1 MKSIS
6 ITGKRNTDKIN
17 SMNNLDAI
25 HERTATKK
33 WSKEMLEFYESHDE
47 QIGVINKLYMDVKPL
62 VNREI
67 FIKEIEKKIDGYKR
81 QDIEKKLY
89 DSEKFVD
96 MEELLS
102 KLTACRMCCHYCE
115 KKCYILYNEV
125 LSKTQWTVDRIDN
138 DYGHNKGNIV
148 IACLDCNV
156 RRGTMNS
163 ERFKLGKQL
172 KFIKKDTDVCN

>member
-17 SMNNLDAI
+17 SLNNPDAI
-25 HERTATKK
+25 HERNATKK
-33 WSKEMLEFYESHDE
+33 WSQDVLQFYENHDE
-47 QIGVINKLYMDVKPL
+47 QISVINKLYMDVKPL
-62 VNREI
+62 INREI

-89 DSEKFVD
+89 DSEKFIN
-96 MEELLS
+96 MEEVLAE
-102 KLTACRMCCHYCE
+102 LTSCRLKCHYCQT
-115 KKCYILYNEV
+115 KCFILYSEV

-172 KFIKKDTDVCN
+172 KFIKKDNDT

>member
-1 MKSIS
+1 
-6 ITGKRNTDKIN
+6 
-17 SMNNLDAI
+17 
-25 HERTATKK
+25 
-33 WSKEMLEFYESHDE
+33 
-47 QIGVINKLYMDVKPL
+47 
-62 VNREI
+62 
-67 FIKEIEKKIDGYKR
+67 
-81 QDIEKKLY
+81 
-89 DSEKFVD
+89 